1 MKRLSVFPI
10 TLFLLCSGIIL
21 PPLGS
26 ISTAVAQKASGAVQK
41 GFNLLG
47 KGYVNDAIAAF
58 QQALK
63 QQPQSSQARLGL
75 AIAYRRAGRISEAW
89 NSYQQVLTL
98 DSNNQLALK
107 TVGLLATYRPEWNFK
122 GIDALNTVL
131 QSNAND
137 LEARTLRAT
146 LYSYQGKFTE
156 AIADYEIVLNNS
168 PTPDAV
174 IGAAQT
180 YTYSSNFSKALDL
193 FNRYRTTGKP
203 IQGYAAVAYGRT
215 LRETGNG
222 SSAVQVLESQLQRSP
237 GLDQIGILTR
247 GELSQAYL
255 ATQQQ
260 EKAVAVIEPLKGRP
274 DGILPLARA
283 LNEIRKSS
291 NNPNL
296 ATQVIDL
303 YQQGLASNPNPSPSL
318 LREVADVFSGLPQGL
333 QKSLQL
339 YRQLASQL
347 PDDKGLQVQQLALE
361 NQLGLISKND
371 LKQRL
376 AGALQPLPSDKAQ
389 LQQIAMA
396 LTNVE
401 APDPD
406 LLPIYQNVL
415 QTGVNAPFLNFRVAQ
430 MFLRSNDT
438 ANARQALAAY
448 TATGQGSKDMASQL
462 LAAEIERREGNLDAS
477 AQRFTAILASKQG
490 SSDIENGALRGL
502 AGVKLQQRR
511 LDEALI
517 VYDELIARSPQDIN
531 IQLGRTNIAY
541 QAKRI
546 SLTEAESVLNNWLAT
561 QPATNTPPELY
572 SLVGVLPP
580 DKQREPL
587 YNYLINLDPGNTA
600 LQLRLLQVVAQ
611 RSPAQAKVRVKQLLA
626 NAPQTPSTYRLQ
638 AELSQAVGDF
648 DQAGDAYKRILAL
661 EPDNVEALSALAG
674 IRFQQQRFGSAQEI
688 YSQVLGYK
696 PEDKEAQR
704 ALAGLSAVLDQP
716 LAALSQL
723 EKLQLQ
729 NGAQGTT
736 KVEISRQMQQ
746 IQEDFLLRRGFQ
758 PPWEDYQRRIRN

>member
-1 MKRLSVFPI
+1 MKPLSVFPLI
-10 TLFLLCSGIIL
+10 LFLLCSSIIL

-26 ISTAVAQKASGAVQK
+26 ISPAVAEKASGAVQK

-47 KGYVNDAIAAF
+47 KGYVNDAITVF
-58 QQALK
+58 QQVLK

-89 NSYQQVLTL
+89 NAYQQVLAL

-131 QSNAND
+131 QSNGND
-137 LEARTLRAT
+137 LEARALRAT
-146 LYSYQGKFTE
+146 LYSYQGKFTD

-180 YTYSSNFSKALDL
+180 YSYTGNFSKALDL
-193 FNRYRTTGKP
+193 FNRYRATGKP

-215 LRETGNG
+215 LRETGNAN
-222 SSAVQVLESQLQRSP
+222 SAVQILESQLQASK
-237 GLDQIGILTR
+237 GLDQIAILTR
-247 GELSQAYL
+247 AELSQAYL

-274 DGILPLARA
+274 DSIFPLARA
-283 LNEIRKSS
+283 LNEIRKKT

-296 ATQVIDL
+296 ASQVIEL

-318 LREVADVFSGLPQGL
+318 IREVADVFSGFPQGL
-333 QKSLQL
+333 QTSLQL
-339 YRQLASQL
+339 YKQLALQL

-361 NQLGLISKND
+361 NQLGLINQND

-376 AGALQPLPSDKAQ
+376 TVALQPLPTDKNQ
-389 LQQIAMA
+389 LQQIATA
-396 LTNVE
+396 LSNVE
-401 APDPD
+401 SPDPD
-406 LLPIYQNVL
+406 LLPIYQSVL
-415 QTGVNAPFLNFRVAQ
+415 QSGVNVPFLNFRLAQ
-430 MFLRSNDT
+430 MFLRGNDT
-438 ANARQALAAY
+438 ASARQALAAY
-448 TATGQGSKDMASQL
+448 GATSQGSKDITSQL

-477 AQRFTAILASKQG
+477 AQRFTAILASRQG
-490 SSDIENGALRGL
+490 GSDIQNGALRGL
-502 AGVKLQQRR
+502 AGIKLQQRR

-517 VYDELIARSPQDIN
+517 VYDELIARSPQDVS

-541 QAKRI
+541 QAKQI
-546 SLTEAESVLNNWLAT
+546 SVTEAESVLNNWLAT

-572 SLVGVLPP
+572 SLVGALPAN
-580 DKQREPL
+580 KQREPL
-587 YNYLINLDPGNTA
+587 YNYLIKLDPSNTP

-611 RSPAQAKVRVKQLLA
+611 YSPAQAKVRVKQLLA
-626 NAPQTPSTYRLQ
+626 NAPQTPGTYRLQ
-638 AELSQAVGDF
+638 AELSQAIGDL
-648 DQAGDAYKRILAL
+648 DQAGNSYKRILAM
-661 EPDNVEALSALAG
+661 EPDNVEALSALGG
-674 IRFQQQRFGSAQEI
+674 IRFQQQRFSSAQEI

-696 PEDKEAQR
+696 PEDKDAQR
-704 ALAGLSAVLDQP
+704 AIAGLSAVLDQP

-729 NGAQGTT
+729 SGAQGSTE
-736 KVEISRQMQQ
+736 VEITRQMQQ
-746 IQEDFLLRRGFQ
+746 IQEDFLTRRGFQ